1 MTPTHIPDR
10 SAPYGRP
17 RRERRLLG
25 IFVSLLLLAGGGYGV
40 YSLVGDD
47 VPDEDPQVAS
57 ARRPLTAFLD
67 AWAAKEARKAARYTD
82 TPDGAASL
90 LTSVL
95 ANLKPTKTTIV
106 GGRGRLEGEGEAE
119 FPFTVTMAVPGAGKV
134 SWESRARVKQ
144 TSGESAGEASGEW
157 KVVFTS
163 PMIHP
168 ELQPGQTLALKGG
181 GSRAKVLDSNG
192 EPLLASSLVGT
203 VDPVSGKGTSGLEAR
218 YDDVLSGGKKARR
231 SLVVADR
238 RSGRAIKEL
247 TRAEK
252 AEGRPV
258 RTTIDPRVQE
268 AAAKALDGVD
278 DKAAIVAIDP
288 SNGHIR
294 AAVNRPGGL
303 NRALE
308 GRYPPGSVFKVV
320 TAAALL
326 KGGLRPE
333 DRAACPK
340 FARVDGQ
347 RFENQDQ
354 FELPADATFAD
365 VFAHSCN
372 TYFVNARGRLSDTD
386 LRDASR
392 AFGIGGRWDVGT
404 TTYDGGVPVN
414 NSDNDKAAATIGQ
427 ARVQAS
433 PLVMASVAATVKSGG
448 FHQPVLV
455 PDAVKKKYEAPV
467 ALDAEVNAHLRELMR
482 ATVTSGSAR
491 ALKDLPGRP
500 HAKTGTA
507 EFGTAKPPRTHAWMI
522 GYQGDSDLAWAV
534 LLEDGGSGGADAG
547 PVAARFLRNLGG

>member
-10 SAPYGRP
+10 PAPYGRS

-40 YSLVGDD
+40 HSLVGDD
-47 VPDEDPQVAS
+47 VPDEDPRVAA
-57 ARRPLTAFLD
+57 AREPLTAFLD
-67 AWAAKEARKAARYTD
+67 AWAAKEARKAARHTD

-95 ANLKPTKTTIV
+95 ANLKPTRTTIV
-106 GGRGRLEGEGEAE
+106 DGRGRLEGKGEAR
-119 FPFTVTMAVPGAGKV
+119 FPFTVTMAVPGAGKI
-134 SWESRARVKQ
+134 SWESRARVKR
-144 TSGESAGEASGEW
+144 TSGTW

-163 PMIHP
+163 PTIHP
-168 ELQPGQTLALKGG
+168 ELRPGQTLALKSG
-181 GSRAKVLDSNG
+181 GSRAKVLDRNG
-192 EPLLASSLVGT
+192 APLLASSLVGT
-203 VDPVSGKGTSGLEAR
+203 VDPASGKGTSGLEAR
-218 YDDVLSGGKKARR
+218 YDEVLSGGGKAHR

-238 RSGRAIKEL
+238 RSGRAVKEL

-354 FELPADATFAD
+354 FDLPAGSTFAD

-372 TYFVNARGRLSDTD
+372 TYFVNARDRLSGTD

-404 TTYDGGVPVN
+404 STYDGSVPVN
-414 NSDNDKAAATIGQ
+414 DSDNDKAAATIGQ

-433 PLVMASVAATVKSGG
+433 PLVMASVAATVKSGV
-448 FHQPVLV
+448 FKQPVLV
-455 PDAVKKKYEAPV
+455 PDAVQKRYEAPA
-467 ALDAEVNAHLRELMR
+467 ALDTEVTARLRELMR

-547 PVAARFLRNLGG
+547 PVAARFLRGLAG